1 MWGVGIFVCRQWW
14 RQYRTHLHIL
24 VPHPLLPAQLHNHY
38 ILTTML
44 CTQYQ
49 ILHNSAFL
57 IYFFILLYA
66 VFISWYASLCCV
78 YILICFF
85 MQCLYLDMPLYAVFI
100 SWYASLCRV
109 YILICFFMQC
119 LYLDMLL
126 YAVFISWYA
135 SLRCVYILICFFMSF
150 IFLLFLDLCGVCLR
164 GDYLHTPTPTKPETQ
179 TIFYISHTLHTLTF
193 LSFIRGNKNP
203 TARNS
208 ENER

>member
-24 VPHPLLPAQLHNHY
+24 VPHPLLPSAQLHNHY
-38 ILTTML
+38 ILTTIL

-49 ILHNSAFL
+49 ILHNCAFL
-57 IYFFILLYA
+57 ICCVL
-66 VFISWYASLCCV
+66 SWHASLCCV
-78 YILICFF
+78 YIVIYFF
-85 MQCLYLDMPLYAVFI
+85 ML
-100 SWYASLCRV
+100 
-109 YILICFFMQC
+109 C

-135 SLRCVYILICFFMSF
+135 SLWCVYILIYFFMSF

-193 LSFIRGNKNP
+193 
-203 TARNS
+203 
-208 ENER
+208 

>member
-100 SWYASLCRV
+100 SWYASLWVSYFFYSWIYVECAWGGIISTHRHPPNQKRRQFFTFR
-109 YILICFFMQC
+109 ILC
-119 LYLDMLL
+119 
-126 YAVFISWYA
+126 
-135 SLRCVYILICFFMSF
+135 IL
-150 IFLLFLDLCGVCLR
+150 
-164 GDYLHTPTPTKPETQ
+164 
-179 TIFYISHTLHTLTF
+179 
-193 LSFIRGNKNP
+193 
-203 TARNS
+203 
-208 ENER
+208 